1 MFLGHYGPA
10 LALRPANSRSRV
22 RLWHLFVAVQFMDI
36 LWSVLVLLHIEKVRI
51 IPGFMAASSLDLYYM
66 PFTHGLPGS
75 IAISV
80 VAGALFT
87 TWSKRIKDGVI
98 IAIGVFS
105 HWILDLIVHTRDL
118 PLWDNHYKVGFGL
131 WNHLAL
137 SLIVEFL
144 VFALGGL
151 IYVRRMPGT
160 ALRVTIVGVA
170 VGLVQVWTIFGPQG
184 MNAAALAITALV
196 LYVVIAL
203 TAVWIERGSTHYGVA
218 GYPGR

>member
-10 LALRPANSRSRV
+10 LALRPANSGNRV
-22 RLWHLFVAVQFMDI
+22 RLWHLFVAVQLMDI
-36 LWSVLVLLHIEKVRI
+36 VWSVLVLLHIEKVRI
-51 IPGFMAASSLDLYYM
+51 VPGFMAASSLDLYYM

-80 VAGALFT
+80 VGGALFYL
-87 TWSKRIKDGVI
+87 WSKRTADGAVI
-98 IAIGVFS
+98 ALAVFS
-105 HWILDLIVHTRDL
+105 HWILDLVVHTRDL
-118 PLWDNHYKVGFGL
+118 PLWDNRYKVGFGL

-144 VFALGGL
+144 VFTLGGW

-160 ALRVTIVGVA
+160 GVRVTIVGVI

-184 MNAAALAITALV
+184 TSTSALAITALGA
-196 LYVVIAL
+196 YIVIAL
-203 TAVWIERGSTHYGVA
+203 AAVWIERGALITK
-218 GYPGR
+218 